1 VRSYREKGKVKQ
13 QVVHLGEHSTAES
26 ALEAWPQE
34 IKRLKRIGRP
44 KKAKTL
50 QRKLDKLQELNE
62 GGMRCFRFT
71 DLVASKKQKNEPRG

>member
-1 VRSYREKGKVKQ
+1 MRSYREKGKVKQ

-62 GGMRCFRFT
+62 G
-71 DLVASKKQKNEPRG
+71 E